1 MKIALCDDDKLLVDM
16 LSIQVENL
24 IDKNNLYNFSFEYH
38 LFTDPLLLLSEHQ
51 KEPFDIAFLDIDMPQ
66 TDGLSL
72 ADKLFTTNNN
82 VFIFYV
88 TSYTQFIV
96 PSIKHRVYRY
106 ILKDDIE
113 EMEDSI
119 KQMLSDL
126 SILHARYRFKF
137 KNQAYSLPYSSIFY
151 IESQRNKI
159 IIHTKGKTYEQLVT
173 LKKIQS
179 DLPKV
184 FCRCHNGFI
193 VNIANVEYMTKTDIF
208 LIDGTQIPISKKYYK
223 NVLSKMTP

>member
-96 PSIKHRVYRY
+96 PSIKHRVYRVT
-106 ILKDDIE
+106 
-113 EMEDSI
+113 
-119 KQMLSDL
+119 
-126 SILHARYRFKF
+126 F
-137 KNQAYSLPYSSIFY
+137 
-151 IESQRNKI
+151 
-159 IIHTKGKTYEQLVT
+159 HTEGV
-173 LKKIQS
+173 
-179 DLPKV
+179 D
-184 FCRCHNGFI
+184 
-193 VNIANVEYMTKTDIF
+193 
-208 LIDGTQIPISKKYYK
+208 
-223 NVLSKMTP
+223 